1 VYIKSTIR
9 VPFDIIPQRGGGAKF
24 SLLSWSGARARARGT
39 IAVIYRRGSSPGSS
53 TSREADRKGLLG
65 VDAEFKQAH
74 FLSLAREEGG
84 AGIPA

>member
-24 SLLSWSGARARARGT
+24 SLLSWSGARART
-39 IAVIYRRGSSPGSS
+39 IAVIYRRGGSPGSS
-53 TSREADRKGLLG
+53 TSREGDRKGLLG

-74 FLSLAREEGG
+74 FLSLAQEEGES
-84 AGIPA
+84 GIPA